1 MHTCRNLG
9 PRDEE
14 RRCRRLG
21 PKGRP
26 YGGSARG
33 SQGSALKTTQVFKG
47 ENHHSEAS
55 DQWTKPR
62 RRLSKRR
69 REAGK
74 TTWVGLSNPRDR
86 TMNSACPTHT
96 EKLGGVALVWTGL
109 SDCYQNV
116 WVGQINRSMSL
127 ARVRSMDRTVRP
139 YGSNKYSS
147 DIQLEVAKWIYMDR
161 TFRLKY
167 ITDRTFTRTDDV
179 SHNG

>member
-1 MHTCRNLG
+1 MKKG
-9 PRDEE
+9 E
-14 RRCRRLG
+14 CRRLG
-21 PKGRP
+21 SKGRP
-26 YGGSARG
+26 YGGRGGAAPRG

-47 ENHHSEAS
+47 ENHPSEAS

-62 RRLSKRR
+62 RRPSKRR

-74 TTWVGLSNPRDR
+74 TAWVGLSDPMDR

-116 WVGQINRSMSL
+116 WVGQTSRSMSV

-139 YGSNKYSS
+139 YGSDNVNS
-147 DIQLEVAKWIYMDR
+147 DTLARSAQ
-161 TFRLKY
+161 
-167 ITDRTFTRTDDV
+167 
-179 SHNG
+179 